1 MSYVAEDFVKIL
13 IKSKVIRFGKFILK
27 SGMISNVFFDFGQIC
42 YGSDLKKVGE
52 HYADFIVD
60 NSLNNF
66 DVLFG
71 PAYKGINIAT
81 ATSTALY
88 DKYKL
93 SIPYSYN
100 RKISKTHAEGGKF
113 IGYDLSKTKSVLI
126 VDDVFTDGGTK
137 YETIELLSQFKN
149 LSIKGVIIG
158 IDRQEVDENG
168 ESFISIFKKKTGIE
182 VYALTTK
189 EEVLSY
195 DK

>member
-1 MSYVAEDFVKIL
+1 MSYISKDFVESL
-13 IKSKVIRFGKFILK
+13 IKSKVVKFGNFTLK
-27 SGMISNVFFDFGQIC
+27 SGMLSNVFFDFGQIC
-42 YGSDLKKVGE
+42 YGSDLKKIGE
-52 HYADFIVD
+52 HYADFIVN

-88 DKYKL
+88 DKYAL

-100 RKISKTHAEGGKF
+100 RKISKTHAEGGKI
-113 IGYDLSKTKSVLI
+113 IGYDLSKAKNVLI
-126 VDDVFTDGGTK
+126 IDDVFTDGGTK

-149 LSIKGVIIG
+149 LSINGILIGV
-158 IDRQEVDENG
+158 DRQEINKNG
-168 ESFISIFKKKTGIE
+168 EPFILTFKKNTGIE
-182 VYALTTK
+182 VYAMTTK

-195 DK
+195 GK